1 MRISG
6 RMPTELRKISV
17 ELNPLRHAE
26 GSAVIRWGDTWV
38 MCAATVEE
46 RVPAWLGDKGQ
57 GWVTAEYA
65 LLPRSTSTR
74 VSRTQGS
81 RGAEIQRLVGR
92 ALRGIVDLPK
102 LGRRTITVDCDVLQA
117 DGGTRVASITGGYCA
132 LAMALHYLWQEGKLP
147 EKPLRDLVAGI
158 SLGIVDGM
166 VMVDLEA
173 AEDTRAEMDLN
184 VVATGAGRLVEVQ
197 GTAEGKPLTR
207 LEFDGLLDAGL
218 TAAADVIACQQQA
231 LGAFLPDALLPR

>member
-1 MRISG
+1 
-6 RMPTELRKISV
+6 
-17 ELNPLRHAE
+17 
-26 GSAVIRWGDTWV
+26 
-38 MCAATVEE
+38 
-46 RVPAWLGDKGQ
+46 
-57 GWVTAEYA
+57 
-65 LLPRSTSTR
+65 
-74 VSRTQGS
+74 
-81 RGAEIQRLVGR
+81 
-92 ALRGIVDLPK
+92 
-102 LGRRTITVDCDVLQA
+102 
-117 DGGTRVASITGGYCA
+117 
-132 LAMALHYLWQEGKLP
+132 
-147 EKPLRDLVAGI
+147 LRDLVAGI